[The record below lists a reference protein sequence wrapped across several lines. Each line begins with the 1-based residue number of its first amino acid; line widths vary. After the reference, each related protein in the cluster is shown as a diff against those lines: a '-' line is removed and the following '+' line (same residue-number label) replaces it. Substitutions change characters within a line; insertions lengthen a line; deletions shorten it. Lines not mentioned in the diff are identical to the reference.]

1 MLLNTPPPPRA
12 NYQLQQNF
20 PSTIFWFAGFLGA
33 LNTLLLHN
41 WNTATHSVDHRP
53 ASSALPE
60 SLSEMHNLQNQY
72 VHFSKGPCD
81 SDALGSLRSSVRA
94 SPSLNLQSSFCS
106 GIMKSFH
113 PALRSCRSYKK
124 QLPSSSNLPS
134 NMPSTGS
141 PGGVPIQAAAAQRAP
156 TPQQPCAGPT
166 TSPSSLKQK
175 SLLSWP
181 HSQVQTTWPFVHTH
195 CFKVPACSL
204 YRWSGYWLMAFLFG
218 LFSDHR
224 DGHLTWELLAP

>member
-1 MLLNTPPPPRA
+1 MLLNTLPPLQA

-41 WNTATHSVDHRP
+41 QNTATHSVDHRP
-53 ASSALPE
+53 ASSASPE

-72 VHFSKGPCD
+72 VHFSKGPRD

-94 SPSLNLQSSFCS
+94 SLSLNLQSSFCS
-106 GIMKSFH
+106 SIMKSFH
-113 PALRSCRSYKK
+113 PALRSCRSCKK
-124 QLPSSSNLPS
+124 QLPSSTNHPS

-141 PGGVPIQAAAAQRAP
+141 PWWSPYSGCSHSEGAHP
-156 TPQQPCAGPT
+156 TQPCAGPT

-175 SLLSWP
+175 SLLS
-181 HSQVQTTWPFVHTH
+181 
-195 CFKVPACSL
+195 
-204 YRWSGYWLMAFLFG
+204 
-218 LFSDHR
+218 
-224 DGHLTWELLAP
+224 